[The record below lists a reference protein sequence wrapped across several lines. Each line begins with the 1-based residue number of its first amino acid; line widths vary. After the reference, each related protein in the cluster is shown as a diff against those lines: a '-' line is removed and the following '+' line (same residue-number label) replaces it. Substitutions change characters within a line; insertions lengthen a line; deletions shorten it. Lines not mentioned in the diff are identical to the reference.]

1 MNKLID
7 LARLI
12 PTPEPT
18 LAASFSPVS
27 LPMPGRPQPLLL
39 RVTAPVDGDFLPIVL
54 LSHGHG
60 PSLYLPSKDGYGP
73 LANFLAERGF
83 VVIQPTQANSK
94 VGGLPVDM
102 PGAPLFWRERAD
114 ELTAILEG
122 LDAIETALPLL
133 KGRLDHERIAA
144 VGHSLGGHTV
154 ALLLGMR
161 VMIEGA
167 EVDLRDPR
175 IRAGVLLAAPGAGGD
190 NLSEN
195 GKSYGPAFSPDFSHL
210 ATRTLVVFGDQDISP
225 HLTVRGA
232 DWHADPYHLSP
243 GAEALLTIAGGRHGL
258 GGIAGYDA
266 RETDDEDPDRLELT
280 RRMVWAYLRL
290 ALMEGDSAWADA
302 SAALAGPAG
311 ALGILDQKAWEA
323 VSGRTFLSQCR

>member
-1 MNKLID
+1 MNNLTD

-12 PTPEPT
+12 PAPEPT

-27 LPMPGRPQPLLL
+27 LPMPGRPQPLQL
-39 RVTAPVDGDFLPIVL
+39 RVTVPVQGDALPIVL

-73 LANFLAERGF
+73 IANFLAERGF
-83 VVIQPTQANSK
+83 VVIQPTHANSK
-94 VGGLPVDM
+94 VGGLPRNNS
-102 PGAPLFWRERAD
+102 GAPLFWRERTD
-114 ELTAILEG
+114 ELTAILDG
-122 LDAIETALPLL
+122 LGAIETALPLL
-133 KGRLDHERIAA
+133 KGRLDYEKIAA

-161 VMIEGA
+161 VTILGA
-167 EVDLRDPR
+167 EVDLRESR
-175 IRAGVLLAAPGAGGD
+175 IKAGVLLAAPGAGGD

-195 GKSYGPAFSPDFSHL
+195 GKSYGPAFSPDFTHL
-210 ATRTLVVFGDQDISP
+210 ATRTLVVCGDMDVSP

-243 GAEALLTIAGGRHGL
+243 GADALLTIAGGKHGL

-266 RETDDEDPDRLELT
+266 KETDDENPDRLELT
-280 RRMVWAYLRL
+280 RRMVWAYLRS
-290 ALMEGDSAWADA
+290 ALIDGDQAWENAC
-302 SAALAGPAG
+302 AALVGRAG
-311 ALGILDQKAWEA
+311 ALGRLDRKLREA
-323 VSGRTFLSQCR
+323 DSG

>member
-1 MNKLID
+1 MNNLID

-18 LAASFSPVS
+18 LAASFSPVP
-27 LPMPGRPQPLLL
+27 LPMHGRPQPLQL
-39 RVTAPVDGDFLPIVL
+39 RVTAPVDGDSLPIVL

-94 VGGLPVDM
+94 VCGLPRDIS
-102 PGAPLFWRERAD
+102 GAPLFWRERAE
-114 ELTAILEG
+114 ELTAILDG
-122 LDAIETALPLL
+122 LGSLEAALPLL
-133 KGRLDHERIAA
+133 KGRLDRERIAA

-161 VMIEGA
+161 VTIDGA
-167 EVDLRDPR
+167 KVDLRDPR
-175 IRAGVLLAAPGAGGD
+175 IKAGVLLAAPGAGGG

-195 GKSYGPAFSPDFSHL
+195 GKTYGPAFSPDFVHL
-210 ATRTLVVFGDQDISP
+210 VTRSLVVFGDRDVSP

-232 DWHADPYHLSP
+232 DCLLGLAERDHIPAPLEALAEGHQLLEFNAVAIMLVTADP
-243 GAEALLTIAGGRHGL
+243 GKQQAGGGEAADQQRPATDTLGL
-258 GGIAGYDA
+258 
-266 RETDDEDPDRLELT
+266 TN
-280 RRMVWAYLRL
+280 
-290 ALMEGDSAWADA
+290 S
-302 SAALAGPAG
+302 
-311 ALGILDQKAWEA
+311 
-323 VSGRTFLSQCR
+323 RT

>member
-1 MNKLID
+1 MNNLID

-18 LAASFSPVS
+18 LAASFSPVP
-27 LPMPGRPQPLLL
+27 LPMPGRPQPLQL
-39 RVTAPVDGDFLPIVL
+39 RVTAPVDGNCLPIVL

-94 VGGLPVDM
+94 VGGLPRDM
-102 PGAPLFWRERAD
+102 SGAPLFWRERAE
-114 ELTAILEG
+114 ELIAILDG
-122 LDAIETALPLL
+122 LGSIEAALPLL

-144 VGHSLGGHTV
+144 VGHSLGGHTA

-161 VMIEGA
+161 VTIDDA

-175 IRAGVLLAAPGAGGD
+175 IKAGVLLAAPGAGGD

-195 GKSYGPAFSPDFSHL
+195 GKTYGPAFSPDFAHL
-210 ATRTLVVFGDQDISP
+210 VTRTLVVFGDRDVSP

-232 DWHADPYHLSP
+232 DWHADPYHLGP
-243 GAEALLTIAGGRHGL
+243 GAEALLTVAGGRHGL

-266 RETDDEDPDRLELT
+266 KETDDEDPDRLELT
-280 RRMVWAYLRL
+280 LRMVWAYLRS
-290 ALMEGDSAWADA
+290 ALMEGDSAWARA
-302 SAALAGPAG
+302 GAALAGPAN
-311 ALGILDQKAWEA
+311 ALGRLDRKVREA
-323 VSGRTFLSQCR
+323 VAG

>member
-1 MNKLID
+1 MNNLID

-18 LAASFSPVS
+18 LAASFSAVS
-27 LPMPGRPQPLLL
+27 LSMPGRPQPLQL
-39 RVTAPVDGDFLPIVL
+39 RVTAPVDGDALPILL

-94 VGGLPVDM
+94 VGGLPRDM
-102 PGAPLFWRERAD
+102 SGAPLFWRERTE
-114 ELTAILEG
+114 ELTAILDG
-122 LDAIETALPLL
+122 LGAIETALPLL
-133 KGRLDHERIAA
+133 KGRLDQTQIAA

-161 VMIEGA
+161 VTVESA
-167 EVDLRDPR
+167 EFDLREPR

-195 GKSYGPAFSPDFSHL
+195 GKSYGPAFSPDFAHMV
-210 ATRTLVVFGDQDISP
+210 TRSFVVFGDRDLSP

-243 GAEALLTIAGGRHGL
+243 GAEALLTITGGKHGL

-266 RETDDEDPDRLELT
+266 KETDDEDPDRLELT
-280 RRMVWAYLRL
+280 RRMVWAYLRS
-290 ALMEGDSAWADA
+290 ALIEGDHAWGDA
-302 SAALAGPAG
+302 CAALDGPAG
-311 ALGILDQKAWEA
+311 ALA
-323 VSGRTFLSQCR
+323 VVDRKERNAA

>member
-12 PTPEPT
+12 PTPEPA

-27 LPMPGRPQPLLL
+27 LPMSGRPQPLQL
-39 RVTAPVDGDFLPIVL
+39 RVTAPVHGDALPIVL

-73 LANFLAERGF
+73 IANFLAERGF

-94 VGGLPVDM
+94 VGGLPQDM
-102 PGAPLFWRERAD
+102 SGAPLFWRERTE
-114 ELTAILEG
+114 ELTAILDG
-122 LDAIETALPLL
+122 LGAIETALPLL
-133 KGRLDHERIAA
+133 KGRLDHEQIAA
-144 VGHSLGGHTV
+144 VGHSLGGHSV
-154 ALLLGMR
+154 GLLLGMR
-161 VMIEGA
+161 VTIEGA
-167 EVDLRDPR
+167 EVDLREPR
-175 IRAGVLLAAPGAGGD
+175 IKTGVLLAAPGAGGD

-195 GKSYGPAFSPDFSHL
+195 GKGYGPAFSPDFAHL
-210 ATRTLVVFGDQDISP
+210 ATRTLVVFGDMDVSP

-232 DWHADPYHLSP
+232 DWHADPFHLSP

-266 RETDDEDPDRLELT
+266 KETDDEDPDRLELT
-280 RRMVWAYLRL
+280 RRMVWAYLRSTL
-290 ALMEGDSAWADA
+290 NEGDHAWDDA
-302 SAALAGPAG
+302 CTALAGPAG
-311 ALGILDQKAWEA
+311 ALGRIDRKARYAAAE
-323 VSGRTFLSQCR
+323 

>member
-1 MNKLID
+1 MNNLID

-18 LAASFSPVS
+18 LTASFSPVS
-27 LPMPGRPQPLLL
+27 LPMPGRPQPLQL
-39 RVTAPVDGDFLPIVL
+39 RITAPVHGDALPIVL

-73 LANFLAERGF
+73 IANFLAERGF

-94 VGGLPVDM
+94 VGGLPRDL
-102 PGAPLFWRERAD
+102 PGAPLFWRERAE
-114 ELTAILEG
+114 ELTAILDG
-122 LDAIETALPLL
+122 LSAIETALPLL
-133 KGRLDHERIAA
+133 KGRLDYEKIGA
-144 VGHSLGGHTV
+144 VGHSLGGHTS

-161 VMIEGA
+161 VTINGA

-175 IRAGVLLAAPGAGGD
+175 IKAGVLLAAPGAGGD

-195 GKSYGPAFSPDFSHL
+195 GKTYGPAFSPDFANL
-210 ATRTLVVFGDQDISP
+210 ATRTLVVFGDRDVSP

-243 GAEALLTIAGGRHGL
+243 GAEALLTVAGGRHGL

-266 RETDDEDPDRLELT
+266 KETDDEGPDRLELT
-280 RRMVWAYLRL
+280 RRMVWSYLRS
-290 ALMEGDSAWADA
+290 ALIEDNHAWEDA
-302 SAALAGPAG
+302 CVALDGPAG
-311 ALGILDQKAWEA
+311 ALGRIDRKDRKAA
-323 VSGRTFLSQCR
+323 

>member
-1 MNKLID
+1 MNNLID

-18 LAASFSPVS
+18 LAASFSPVD
-27 LPMPGRPQPLLL
+27 LPMSGRPQPLQM
-39 RVTAPVDGDFLPIVL
+39 RVTAPVHGDALPIVL

-73 LANFLAERGF
+73 IANFLAERGF

-94 VGGLPVDM
+94 VGGLPRDL
-102 PGAPLFWRERAD
+102 PGGPLFWRERTE
-114 ELTAILEG
+114 ELTAIVDG
-122 LDAIETALPLL
+122 LDSIEAALPLL
-133 KGRLDHERIAA
+133 KGRLDHERVAA

-161 VMIEGA
+161 VAIGGH
-167 EVDLRDPR
+167 EVDLREPR
-175 IRAGVLLAAPGAGGD
+175 ISAGVLMAAPGAGGD
-190 NLSEN
+190 NLSAN
-195 GKSYGPAFSPDFSHL
+195 GKTYGPAFSPDFSQL
-210 ATRTLVVFGDQDISP
+210 VTRTLVVYGDRDVSP

-243 GAEALLTIAGGRHGL
+243 GAEALLTVAGGRHGL

-266 RETDDEDPDRLELT
+266 KETDDEDPDRLELT
-280 RRMVWAYLRL
+280 LRIVWAYLRS

-302 SAALAGPAG
+302 CAALAGPVG
-311 ALGILDQKAWEA
+311 ALGHIDRKARRA
-323 VSGRTFLSQCR
+323 TSG

>member
-1 MNKLID
+1 MNNLID

-18 LAASFSPVS
+18 LAASFSPVP
-27 LPMPGRPQPLLL
+27 LPMHGRPQPLQL
-39 RVTAPVDGDFLPIVL
+39 RVTAPVDRDSLPIVL

-94 VGGLPVDM
+94 VGGLPRDM
-102 PGAPLFWRERAD
+102 SGAPLFWRERAE
-114 ELTAILEG
+114 ELTAILDG
-122 LDAIETALPLL
+122 LGSIEAALPLL
-133 KGRLDHERIAA
+133 KGRLDDDRIAA

-161 VMIEGA
+161 VTIDGA
-167 EVDLRDPR
+167 KVDLRDPR
-175 IRAGVLLAAPGAGGD
+175 IKAGVLLAAPGAGGG

-195 GKSYGPAFSPDFSHL
+195 GKTYGPAFSPDFVHL
-210 ATRTLVVFGDQDISP
+210 VTRSLVVFGDRDVSP

-243 GAEALLTIAGGRHGL
+243 GAEALLTVTGGRHGL

-266 RETDDEDPDRLELT
+266 KETDDEDPDRLELT
-280 RRMVWAYLRL
+280 LRMVWAYLRS
-290 ALMEGDSAWADA
+290 ALMEGDSVWAHA
-302 SAALAGPAG
+302 GAALAGPAS
-311 ALGILDQKAWEA
+311 ALGRLDRKVREA
-323 VSGRTFLSQCR
+323 VSG

>member
-1 MNKLID
+1 MNNLID

-12 PTPEPT
+12 PTPEPS
-18 LAASFSPVS
+18 LAASFSP
-27 LPMPGRPQPLLL
+27 LAIAMTERPQPLQL
-39 RVTAPVDGDFLPIVL
+39 RVTAPVDGDALPIVL

-83 VVIQPTQANSK
+83 VVIQPTHANSK
-94 VGGLPVDM
+94 VGGFPVDM

-114 ELTAILEG
+114 ELTAILGG

-161 VMIEGA
+161 VTIKGA
-167 EVDLRDPR
+167 ELDLHDPR

-195 GKSYGPAFSPDFSHL
+195 GNTYGPAFSPDFSHL
-210 ATRTLVVFGDQDISP
+210 VTRTLVVFGDQDISP

-243 GAEALLTIAGGRHGL
+243 GAEALLTIAGGQHGL

-266 RETDDEDPDRLELT
+266 KETDDEDADRLELT
-280 RRMVWAYLRL
+280 RRMVWAYLRS

-302 SAALAGPAG
+302 CTALAGPAG
-311 ALGILDQKAWEA
+311 KLGRL
-323 VSGRTFLSQCR
+323 GRKGQGAPVV

>member
-1 MNKLID
+1 LNNLID
-7 LARLI
+7 LARLV
-12 PTPEPT
+12 PAPEPT

-27 LPMPGRPQPLLL
+27 LPMPGRSHPLQL
-39 RVTAPVDGDFLPIVL
+39 RVTAPVHGDSLPIVL

-73 LANFLAERGF
+73 IAGFLAERGF

-94 VGGLPVDM
+94 VGGLPRSM
-102 PGAPLFWRERAD
+102 SGAPLFWRERAE
-114 ELTAILEG
+114 ELTAVLDG
-122 LDAIETALPLL
+122 LGTIEAALPML

-161 VMIEGA
+161 VTIDET

-175 IRAGVLLAAPGAGGD
+175 VKAGVLLAAPGAGGD

-195 GKSYGPAFSPDFSHL
+195 GKTYGPAFSPDFRHL
-210 ATRTLVVFGDQDISP
+210 SARTFVVFGDRDISP

-232 DWHADPYHLSP
+232 DWHADPYSLGP

-258 GGIAGYDA
+258 GGIAGHDA

-280 RRMVWAYLRL
+280 RRMVWAYLRSVL
-290 ALMEGDSAWADA
+290 YRDDGAWEKAC
-302 SAALAGPAG
+302 AALAGPAG
-311 ALGILDQKAWEA
+311 ALGRVDRKVREA
-323 VSGRTFLSQCR
+323 VSG

>member
-1 MNKLID
+1 MNNLID
-7 LARLI
+7 LARLV
-12 PTPEPT
+12 PMPEPT

-27 LPMPGRPQPLLL
+27 LPMRGRPQPLQL
-39 RVTAPVDGDFLPIVL
+39 RITAPVHGNTLPIVL

-94 VGGLPVDM
+94 VGGLPREM
-102 PGAPLFWRERAD
+102 SGAPLFWRERAE
-114 ELTAILEG
+114 ELTAIVDG
-122 LDAIETALPLL
+122 LGAIETALPLL
-133 KGRLDHERIAA
+133 QGRLDHERIAA

-161 VMIEGA
+161 VTIDSA
-167 EVDLRDPR
+167 EVDLREPR

-195 GKSYGPAFSPDFSHL
+195 GKTYGPAFSPDFGHMV
-210 ATRTLVVFGDQDISP
+210 TRSLVVFGDRDISP
-225 HLTVRGA
+225 HLTIRGA

-243 GAEALLTIAGGRHGL
+243 GAEALLTVVGGKHGL

-280 RRMVWAYLRL
+280 RRMVWAYLHS
-290 ALMEGDSAWADA
+290 ALMEGDGAWATA
-302 SAALAGPAG
+302 CAALAGPAG
-311 ALGILDQKAWEA
+311 ALGRLDRKVWEA
-323 VSGRTFLSQCR
+323 VCC

>member
-1 MNKLID
+1 MNNLID
-7 LARLI
+7 LTRLI

-27 LPMPGRPQPLLL
+27 LPMRGRPQPLQL
-39 RVTAPVDGDFLPIVL
+39 RVTVPVDGDALPVVL

-94 VGGLPVDM
+94 VGGLSRDL

-114 ELTAILEG
+114 ELTAILDG

-161 VMIEGA
+161 VTIDGV

-175 IRAGVLLAAPGAGGD
+175 IKAGVLLAAPGAGGD
-190 NLSEN
+190 DLSEN

-210 ATRTLVVFGDQDISP
+210 ATRTLVICGDQDISP

-243 GAEALLTIAGGRHGL
+243 GAEALLTVTGGRHGL

-266 RETDDEDPDRLELT
+266 NETDDEDPDRLDLT
-280 RRMVWAYLRL
+280 RRMTWTYLRS
-290 ALMEGDSAWADA
+290 ALIEADSAWEDA
-302 SAALAGPAG
+302 CVALAGPAG
-311 ALGILDQKAWEA
+311 ALGRLDRRVPQAA
-323 VSGRTFLSQCR
+323 SV

>member
-1 MNKLID
+1 MNNLID

-27 LPMPGRPQPLLL
+27 LPMPGRSQPLQL
-39 RVTAPVDGDFLPIVL
+39 RITAPVLGDALPIVL

-94 VGGLPVDM
+94 VDGLPADM
-102 PGAPLFWRERAD
+102 SGAPLFWRERAE
-114 ELTAILEG
+114 ELTAILNG
-122 LDAIETALPLL
+122 LGTIEAALPLL

-154 ALLLGMR
+154 ALMLGMR
-161 VMIEGA
+161 VTIDRA

-175 IRAGVLLAAPGAGGD
+175 IKAGVLLAAPGAGGD

-195 GKSYGPAFSPDFSHL
+195 GKSYGPAFSPEFGHL
-210 ATRTLVVFGDQDISP
+210 VTRALVVFGDRDVSP

-243 GAEALLTIAGGRHGL
+243 GAEALLTITGGKHGL

-266 RETDDEDPDRLELT
+266 KETDDEDPDRLELT
-280 RRMVWAYLRL
+280 RRMVWAYLRS
-290 ALMEGDSAWADA
+290 ALIEGDHAWEDA
-302 SAALAGPAG
+302 CAALDGPAG
-311 ALGILDQKAWEA
+311 ALAGVDRKERNAA
-323 VSGRTFLSQCR
+323 

>member
-1 MNKLID
+1 MNNLIG

-12 PTPEPT
+12 PAPEPT

-27 LPMPGRPQPLLL
+27 LPMPGRPQPLQL
-39 RVTAPVDGDFLPIVL
+39 RVTAPVEGDGLPIVL

-83 VVIQPTQANSK
+83 VVIQPSHANSK
-94 VGGLPVDM
+94 VGGLPRDLS
-102 PGAPLFWRERAD
+102 GAPLFWRERTE
-114 ELTAILEG
+114 ELTAILDG
-122 LDAIETALPLL
+122 LAAIEAALPLL

-161 VMIEGA
+161 VTIGGA
-167 EVDLRDPR
+167 EVDLREPR
-175 IRAGVLLAAPGAGGD
+175 IKAGVLLAAPGAGGD

-195 GKSYGPAFSPDFSHL
+195 GKSYGPAFSPDFTHL
-210 ATRTLVVFGDQDISP
+210 ATPTLVAFGDMDVSP

-232 DWHADPYHLSP
+232 DWHAYPYHLSP
-243 GAEALLTIAGGRHGL
+243 GAEALLTIDGGKHGL

-266 RETDDEDPDRLELT
+266 RETDDEDPDRLEIT
-280 RRMVWAYLRL
+280 RRMIWAYLRS
-290 ALMEGDSAWADA
+290 ALIEGDHAWKNAC
-302 SAALAGPAG
+302 AALTGPAG
-311 ALGILDQKAWEA
+311 TLARLDRKAREA
-323 VSGRTFLSQCR
+323 TSV

>member
-1 MNKLID
+1 MNNLID

-27 LPMPGRPQPLLL
+27 LPMPGRPQPLQL
-39 RVTAPVDGDFLPIVL
+39 RVTAPVDGDALPIVL

-94 VGGLPVDM
+94 VAGLPQDQ
-102 PGAPLFWRERAD
+102 PGAPLFWRERAE
-114 ELTAILEG
+114 ELTAILDG
-122 LDAIETALPLL
+122 LGAIETALPLL
-133 KGRLDHERIAA
+133 RGRLDHEQIAA

-161 VMIEGA
+161 VTIDSA
-167 EVDLRDPR
+167 EVDLREPR

-195 GKSYGPAFSPDFSHL
+195 GKTYGPAFSPDFAHMV
-210 ATRTLVVFGDQDISP
+210 TRSLVIFGDQDVSA
-225 HLTVRGA
+225 HLTIRGA
-232 DWHADPYHLSP
+232 DWHADPFHLGP
-243 GAEALLTIAGGRHGL
+243 GAEALLTVAGGKHGL

-280 RRMVWAYLRL
+280 RRMVWAYLRS
-290 ALMEGDSAWADA
+290 ALSRNDSAWADA
-302 SAALAGPAG
+302 CAALAGPAG
-311 ALGILDQKAWEA
+311 ALGRLDQKVCKA
-323 VSGRTFLSQCR
+323 VSC

>member
-1 MNKLID
+1 MNNLIN
-7 LARLI
+7 LARSI

-18 LAASFSPVS
+18 LAASFSPVLLS
-27 LPMPGRPQPLLL
+27 MPGRLQPLQL
-39 RVTAPVDGDFLPIVL
+39 RITVPVQGEALPIVL
-54 LSHGHG
+54 LSHGQG

-83 VVIQPTQANSK
+83 AVIQATHANSK
-94 VGGLPVDM
+94 VGGLAPDVS
-102 PGAPLFWRERAD
+102 GAPLFWRQRA
-114 ELTAILEG
+114 EEVTAILDG
-122 LDAIETALPLL
+122 LRTIETTLPLL
-133 KGRLDHERIAA
+133 KGRLDHEKIAA

-161 VMIEGA
+161 VTIDGA
-167 EVDLRDPR
+167 EVDLHEPR
-175 IRAGVLLAAPGAGGD
+175 IKAGVLLAAPGAGGN

-195 GKSYGPAFSPDFSHL
+195 GKGYGPAFSPDFDHL
-210 ATRTLVVFGDQDISP
+210 VTRTLVVFGDRDVSP

-266 RETDDEDPDRLELT
+266 KETDDEDPDRLELT
-280 RRMVWAYLRL
+280 RRMVWAYLRS
-290 ALMEGDSAWADA
+290 ALIEGDHAWQDA
-302 SAALAGPAG
+302 CDALAGQAG
-311 ALGILDQKAWEA
+311 VLGRVDRKVREA
-323 VSGRTFLSQCR
+323 VFG